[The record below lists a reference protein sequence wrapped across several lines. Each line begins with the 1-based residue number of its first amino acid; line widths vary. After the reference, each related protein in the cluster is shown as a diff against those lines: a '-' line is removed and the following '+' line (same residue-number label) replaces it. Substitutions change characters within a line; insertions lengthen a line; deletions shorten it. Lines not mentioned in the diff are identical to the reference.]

1 LLKERSVNVI
11 GFTTVNG
18 NTSVPNATN
27 NLLTLFDVIGTTKP
41 VTIGAAVPL
50 QVPASHVGQ
59 LIHGPSG
66 IWFSQTQHDLT
77 TLPTDAPA
85 AIAAAAR
92 ANPGMT
98 LLTLGPLTN
107 VAEAVRRFPRDLVGV
122 KIIALAGS
130 RGPGNRTPVAETNVF
145 IDPQASE
152 IVFGS
157 SLNLTMITLDAFQQV
172 TVDSADFTQQ
182 LTSKGGQLGQ
192 FLASIFGPYSNALT
206 QGQGGLVAL
215 PDVAAAVYAAQPSV
229 GTPTSGLVRIVTN
242 NDYTRGQTIIAV
254 DLTAKIGLVT
264 NDAQLSGLADQ
275 VFTTPNFNLFF
286 ALAAFFA
293 QNPDNAQVV
302 LDVYERPLIRQF
314 ERRILSNNS
323 D

>member
-1 LLKERSVNVI
+1 
-11 GFTTVNG
+11 
-18 NTSVPNATN
+18 
-27 NLLTLFDVIGTTKP
+27 
-41 VTIGAAVPL
+41 
-50 QVPASHVGQ
+50 
-59 LIHGPSG
+59 
-66 IWFSQTQHDLT
+66 
-77 TLPTDAPA
+77 
-85 AIAAAAR
+85 
-92 ANPGMT
+92 
-98 LLTLGPLTN
+98 
-107 VAEAVRRFPRDLVGV
+107 
-122 KIIALAGS
+122 
-130 RGPGNRTPVAETNVF
+130 VAETNVF

-152 IVFGS
+152 VVFGS
-157 SLNLTMITLDAFQQV
+157 GLNLTMITMDAFKQI

-215 PDVAAAVYAAQPSV
+215 PDVAAAVYAAQPRV

-264 NDAQLSGLADQ
+264 NDVQLSGLADQ

-302 LDVYERPLIRQF
+302 LDLHQRPLLRQF
-314 ERRILSNNS
+314 ERRLLSN
-323 D
+323 